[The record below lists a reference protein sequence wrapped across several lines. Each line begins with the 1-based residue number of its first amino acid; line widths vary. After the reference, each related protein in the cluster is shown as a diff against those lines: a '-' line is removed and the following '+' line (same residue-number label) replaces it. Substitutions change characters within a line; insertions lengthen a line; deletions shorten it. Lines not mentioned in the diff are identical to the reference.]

1 MAAFWTGTVP
11 MMAAVGLG
19 AQRLLG
25 PARKHLPALTAAM
38 LVVLGSLTVAG
49 RFAPTANAAGAAAA
63 AHGLHDHR

>member
-25 PARKHLPALTAAM
+25 PARKHLPAFTAVV

-49 RFAPTANAAGAAAA
+49 RFAPMSHAANTVMTDG
-63 AHGLHDHR
+63 HDGHR